1 MRNST
6 VQRIWL
12 PAIQFAI
19 QFTIKQWTGVL
30 VLIFILTF
38 ISVFTP
44 SQDQT
49 LKKIIY
55 FNYGIVA
62 F

>member
-6 VQRIWL
+6 VQHIWL

-19 QFTIKQWTGVL
+19 SLSIKQWTGVL

-49 LKKIIY
+49 FFL
-55 FNYGIVA
+55 NYGIVA